1 MDPVSEVDALLRGH
15 TLDAR
20 ERLDDAVQG
29 TRERIEA
36 HIEAHPMR
44 TILLAVGAG
53 LLLGLLWGAAR
64 HRRSDGDSKP

>member
-44 TILLAVGAG
+44 TVLLAVGAG
-53 LLLGLLWGAAR
+53 VLMGLLWAAAR
-64 HRRSDGDSKP
+64 HRRSDGGSKP